1 MTHPTRTLSP
11 EEGTAM
17 TALTLFDVPAL
28 PEPGTPWPNPTGP
41 WSPDPAKVEAD
52 RLVRALARD
61 GIIKVVQP

>member
-1 MTHPTRTLSP
+1 
-11 EEGTAM
+11 M